1 MIIKPV
7 FTEKSLNAAKMG
19 NYTFRVEPRMDKK
32 RIAAE
37 IAKIFGVKVIKVRTI
52 KTGGEKGRNARGRNF
67 SIKAGKK
74 AIVILKEG
82 DKINVFE
89 EGKSK

>member
-1 MIIKPV
+1 MIIKPI
-7 FTEKSLNAAKMG
+7 FTEKSLREAKLG
-19 NYTFRVEPRMDKK
+19 NYTFHVDPGMAKK

-37 IAKIFGVKVIKVRTI
+37 IAEIFGVRVVKVRTI

-74 AIVILKEG
+74 AIVTLKDG
-82 DKINVFE
+82 DKINIFE